1 MIDHPTLQQRITQD
15 PAILGGK
22 TVIRGMRIPV
32 TLIVDF
38 VASGSTVEEILDAYP
53 VLTEEDIEAA
63 LAYAKAQAERT
74 EVRAL

>member
-1 MIDHPTLQQRITQD
+1 MIDHMTFQERITRD
-15 PAILGGK
+15 PAVLGGK
-22 TVIRGMRIPV
+22 PVIRGMRIPV
-32 TLIVDF
+32 SLIVDF